1 MKNVLRGGGALVLL
15 MVIGFSLYAARLVR
29 SLETPEFKARVTRE
43 ASALV
48 GTRVQLESLDVS
60 LLRGIRLGGLRAR
73 NPPGFGGDLFTVEGA
88 KLSYDLWPLLLGRIQ
103 VDELT
108 LRRPVITLVPDARG
122 VFNYQKLSAPAPA
135 GLQAPSP
142 AAAPARL
149 LRISVSRLSVDGAR
163 FAIVDERKVEALRL
177 EGGSLD
183 SALAIE
189 SGVLT
194 GTGKG
199 SIDAVAFANAV
210 FLRGVR
216 APVKLTRERMS
227 LAPLQA
233 KLGGGAVTGEVQVE
247 FKPEMRYTLQLA
259 VSGAS
264 VATLLREAGSGG
276 TMTGVLNAK
285 ARMEGT
291 GGVATLRGAGSAEIR
306 ECRWPRAALFGA
318 LADLLKVPELSD
330 PRFDDCRVEFTVGS
344 GQARTPVVSFKGPA
358 VELTGKGV
366 TSLVTSIIDYD
377 LTLALAPGLLSKV
390 PAQIRAGFKARPDGF
405 GTIAFKVTGTTAA
418 PRTDLAA
425 RLGKSAA
432 IEAAKEG
439 LLGKLFGSRKKPQ

>member
-1 MKNVLRGGGALVLL
+1 M
-15 MVIGFSLYAARLVR
+15 
-29 SLETPEFKARVTRE
+29 
-43 ASALV
+43 
-48 GTRVQLESLDVS
+48 
-60 LLRGIRLGGLRAR
+60 
-73 NPPGFGGDLFTVEGA
+73 
-88 KLSYDLWPLLLGRIQ
+88 
-103 VDELT
+103 
-108 LRRPVITLVPDARG
+108 
-122 VFNYQKLSAPAPA
+122 
-135 GLQAPSP
+135 
-142 AAAPARL
+142 
-149 LRISVSRLSVDGAR
+149 DGAR
-163 FAIVDERKVEALRL
+163 FAIVDERKAEALRL

-189 SGVLT
+189 SGALT

-199 SIDAVAFANAV
+199 SIESVAFANAV

-233 KLGGGAVTGEVQVE
+233 KLGGGAVTGEVKVAFQ
-247 FKPEMRYTLQLA
+247 PEMRYTLQVA

-264 VATLLREAGSGG
+264 VASLLREAGSAGS
-276 TMTGVLNAK
+276 MTGVLNAR
-285 ARMEGT
+285 ARIEGT
-291 GGVATLRGAGSAEIR
+291 GGVATVRGAGNAEIK

-330 PRFDDCRVEFTVGS
+330 PRFDDCRVEFTLGG

-358 VELTGKGV
+358 VELTGQGV
-366 TSLVTSIIDYD
+366 TNLLNSVIDYD
-377 LTLALAPGLLSKV
+377 LTLALAPGLLTKI
-390 PAQIRAGFKARPDGF
+390 PAPLRAGFKARPDGF

-425 RLGKSAA
+425 RLGKSTA

-439 LLGKLFGSRKKPQ
+439 LFGKLFGSRKKPQ

>member
-1 MKNVLRGGGALVLL
+1 MKNVVRGSVALVLL
-15 MVIGFSLYAARLVR
+15 LVIGVGWYAATLVR
-29 SLETPEFKARVTRE
+29 SLETPEFKARVARE

-48 GTRVQLESLDVS
+48 GTNVQLESLDVS
-60 LLRGIRLGGLRAR
+60 LLRGIRLGGIRAR
-73 NPPGFGGDLFTVEGA
+73 NPPGFGGDLFTVDGA
-88 KLSYDLWPLLLGRIQ
+88 KLSYDLWPLLRGRIQ

-108 LRRPVITLVPDARG
+108 LRRPVITLVTDGRA
-122 VFNYQKLSAPAPA
+122 FNYQKLSAAAPP
-135 GLQAPSP
+135 GTRAPSP
-142 AAAPARL
+142 AAASTRL
-149 LRISVSRLSVDGAR
+149 LRISISRLSVDGAR
-163 FAIVDERKVEALRL
+163 FAIVDERKAEALRL

-189 SGVLT
+189 SGTLT

-199 SIDAVAFANAV
+199 SIESVAFANAV

-233 KLGGGAVTGEVQVE
+233 KLGGGAVTGEVKVAFQ
-247 FKPEMRYTLQLA
+247 PEMRYTLQVA

-264 VATLLREAGSGG
+264 VASLLREAGSAGS
-276 TMTGVLNAK
+276 MTGVLNAR
-285 ARMEGT
+285 ARIEGT
-291 GGVATLRGAGSAEIR
+291 GGVATVRGAGNAEIK

-330 PRFDDCRVEFTVGS
+330 PRFDDCRVEFTLGG

-358 VELTGKGV
+358 VELTGQGV
-366 TSLVTSIIDYD
+366 TNLLNSVIDYD
-377 LTLALAPGLLSKV
+377 LTLALAPGLLTKI
-390 PAQIRAGFKARPDGF
+390 PAPLRAGFKARPDGF

-425 RLGKSAA
+425 RLGKSTA

-439 LLGKLFGSRKKPQ
+439 LFGKLFGSRKKPQ